1 MRSILSISSVSIITI
16 ILIVTV
22 VSSNLNWEKEDWKGI
37 IESDGKGYYAY
48 LPAIFIYQDLNF
60 GFFESIETGKYYDEN
75 LYYDYRSSANGKVI
89 DKYYCGTA
97 LLESPFFLVA
107 HLSSYLLDYE
117 LDGYSKLYPI
127 SINISAIFFSF
138 CFNITKSYSLCTA
151 N

>member
-97 LLESPFFLVA
+97 LLSLHSFSLLIFLVICLIMNLMA
-107 HLSSYLLDYE
+107 ILNFILSLL
-117 LDGYSKLYPI
+117 
-127 SINISAIFFSF
+127 IFPPYF
-138 CFNITKSYSLCTA
+138 I
-151 N
+151 